1 MHPEFDLDLTNP
13 KGLGIDTAD
22 PALPSDHGEH
32 ITDQDIEKLKSYI
45 SGLDVLTIPGTIREH
60 RYLAKIRDGN
70 KSTVIFI
77 PGGVGWLYSIDA
89 GESPAGFV
97 YPLTVFPSWPDD
109 VNLIVVDMDHDLG
122 WLWASKSDL
131 RLQNVDLDRYQY
143 LLTRDLLGDPY
154 SKKLI
159 TAFHD
164 MQVILQHVSDL
175 TKTKIWLAGHCNS
188 CDMLAR
194 FYDFSL
200 HRGLIDGLIFTSP
213 LWVKYWHK
221 LKANISYFKTPLTV
235 PLIVLQHRD
244 NANKGCHAEIA
255 TKVISDSKS
264 TQTDFIELDG
274 GQDLGLPHFSMG
286 YHGFRGIESQLV
298 SSIIRFINQKD
309 KFC

>member
-1 MHPEFDLDLTNP
+1 MHSEFDLDLTNP

-89 GESPAGFV
+89 GLSIKGFV
-97 YPLTVFPSWPDD
+97 YPLTLLPSWPDD

-122 WLWASKSDL
+122 WLWASKSEL
-131 RLQNVDLDRYQY
+131 RLQNVDLIRYQY
-143 LLTRDLLGDPY
+143 LLTRDLFGDPY

-159 TAFHD
+159 AAFHD
-164 MQVILQHVSDL
+164 IQVILQHVSDL

-200 HRGLIDGLIFTSP
+200 RRNLIDGLIFTSP
-213 LWVKYWHK
+213 FWVKYWHK
-221 LKANISYFKTPLTV
+221 PKDKISYFKTPVTV
-235 PLIVLQHRD
+235 PLIVLQHQHDR
-244 NANKGCHAEIA
+244 NKGCHADIA
-255 TKVISDSKS
+255 KKIITDSKS

-274 GQDLGLPHFSMG
+274 GTDQGLPHFSMG
-286 YHGFRGIESQLV
+286 YHGFRGVEPQLTEA
-298 SSIIRFINQKD
+298 IYDFIKNSTRIN
-309 KFC
+309 